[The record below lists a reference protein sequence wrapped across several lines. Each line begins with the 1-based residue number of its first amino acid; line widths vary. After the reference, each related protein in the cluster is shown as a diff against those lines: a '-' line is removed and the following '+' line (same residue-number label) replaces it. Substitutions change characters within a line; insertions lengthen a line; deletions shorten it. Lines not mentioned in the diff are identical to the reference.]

1 VKAGI
6 QKYQVSTKALDP
18 GFCRGDDFLRIN
30 AMNDHKNKWIEDLA
44 VLLEQERT
52 GKLICAELN
61 NFVNLRDSLIT
72 VIKHMRT
79 ISRCQAVSI
88 RLHDNGDYPYF
99 VYDGFPETF
108 IQKENNLCAKD
119 KNGERVPSS
128 DGKGFLLECMCGNII
143 RGKYD
148 PAFPFFTKGGSFWSN
163 NTSQL
168 LSSTTEEDRQ
178 SSTRNYCNSCG
189 YESVALIPIKV
200 RGDRIGLI
208 QLNDMRIGMFN
219 EQLIQY
225 FEMIGDQIGL
235 AVHNSW
241 VYTQLQKAYEE
252 IKVLRGIIPI
262 CSSCKKIRDD
272 AGYWQQVEVYI
283 RDHTEASF
291 SHGICPECTK
301 RLYSEYLNDN
311 E

>member
-1 VKAGI
+1 LLIVILAKAGI

-18 GFCRGDDFLRIN
+18 GFRRGDDFLRVN
-30 AMNDHKNKWIEDLA
+30 AMNDHKNKRIEDLS

-52 GKLICAELN
+52 GK
-61 NFVNLRDSLIT
+61 
-72 VIKHMRT
+72 RT
-79 ISRCQAVSI
+79 ISWYQAVSI

-108 IQKENNLCAKD
+108 IQKENSLCAKD
-119 KNGERVPSS
+119 KNGKRVPSS

-252 IKVLRGIIPI
+252 IKILRGIIPI

-301 RLYSEYLNDN
+301 RLYSEYL

>member
-1 VKAGI
+1 
-6 QKYQVSTKALDP
+6 
-18 GFCRGDDFLRIN
+18 
-30 AMNDHKNKWIEDLA
+30 MNDHKDKRIEDLET
-44 VLLEQERT
+44 LLEQERT

-79 ISRCQAVSI
+79 ISRCQAVGI

-108 IQKENNLCAKD
+108 IQKENSLCAKGE
-119 KNGERVPSS
+119 NGKRMPSS

-148 PAFPFFTKGGSFWSN
+148 PEVPFFTNGGSFWSN
-163 NTSQL
+163 NTTQL
-168 LSSTTEEDRQ
+168 LSSTTEADRQ
-178 SSTRNYCNSCG
+178 SGTRNYCNSCG
-189 YESVALIPIKV
+189 YESVALIPIKA

-262 CSSCKKIRDD
+262 CSNCKKIRDD
-272 AGYWQQVEVYI
+272 AGYWQQVDVYI

-301 RLYSEYLNDN
+301 RLYSEYLDDK
-311 E
+311 EMG